1 VTDAALVGRLLAEYH
16 DRTVPAEH
24 VRLLSGS
31 PRESQ
36 VTYLVPA
43 AGGGSQVIR
52 AFRAD
57 EPAGWT
63 EPGVT
68 VLDWLTG
75 RAGLLAFLAAAG
87 YPAPRPV
94 PARSGELIGVTGPW
108 LTWATAFAPG
118 RAVRPTLPQL
128 RRAGK
133 LLARLHS
140 LDPAAGSSESLPR
153 SSRHPAVAV
162 PATLARLDAVTG
174 LVPPDWRD
182 LEATLRATAESVR
195 AGAASLAEAIVHG
208 DVWARNVVDDDADHL
223 TLVDWETG
231 GLGLAVLDL
240 GNALVECHL
249 DAALPDDQPEAWLI
263 TPNAERIGAFAGGY
277 ASLRPLAPDELALLP
292 DAARYP
298 AAIVGAV
305 HFEAALAHGA
315 AGPAMDARLAR
326 LRNRVTVAAA
336 IAGLAA
342 PHLIAS

>member
-1 VTDAALVGRLLAEYH
+1 MTDAALVGRLLAEYH

-31 PRESQ
+31 ARESQ

-43 AGGGSQVIR
+43 ASGGAQVIR

-57 EPAGWT
+57 EPAGGP

-75 RAGLLAFLAAAG
+75 RARLLAFLSAAG

-94 PARSGELIGVTGPW
+94 PARSGELIGVT
-108 LTWATAFAPG
+108 
-118 RAVRPTLPQL
+118 PTLPQL
-128 RRAGK
+128 RRCGE

-140 LDPAAGSSESLPR
+140 LVPAASGELLPR

-174 LVPPDWRD
+174 LVPPDWQE
-182 LEATLRATAESVR
+182 LGASFRATAKGVR
-195 AGAASLAEAIVHG
+195 AGAASLGEAIVHG
-208 DVWARNVVDDDADHL
+208 DVWARNVVEDDADHL

-231 GLGLAVLDL
+231 GLGLPVLDL

-249 DAALPDDQPEAWLI
+249 DAALPDDQPDAWLI
-263 TPNAERIGAFAGGY
+263 TPDPGRIGALASGY
-277 ASLRPLAPDELALLP
+277 ASVRPLAPDELALLP
-292 DAARYP
+292 VATRYV

-326 LRNRVTVAAA
+326 LRNRVAVAAA
-336 IAGLAA
+336 VADLAA
-342 PHLIAS
+342 PHLGVS

>member
-31 PRESQ
+31 ARESQ

-43 AGGGSQVIR
+43 ASGGAQVIR

-57 EPAGWT
+57 EPAGGP

-75 RAGLLAFLAAAG
+75 RARLLAFLSAAG

-108 LTWATAFAPG
+108 LTWATANAAG
-118 RAVRPTLPQL
+118 SAVTPTLPQL
-128 RRAGK
+128 RRCGE

-140 LDPAAGSSESLPR
+140 LVPAASGELLPR

-174 LVPPDWRD
+174 LVPPDWQE
-182 LEATLRATAESVR
+182 LGASFRATAKGVR
-195 AGAASLAEAIVHG
+195 AGAASLGEAIVHG
-208 DVWARNVVDDDADHL
+208 DVWARNVVEDDADHL

-231 GLGLAVLDL
+231 GLGLPVLDL

-249 DAALPDDQPEAWLI
+249 DAALPDDQPDAWLI
-263 TPNAERIGAFAGGY
+263 TPDPGRIGALASGY
-277 ASLRPLAPDELALLP
+277 ASVRPLAPDELALLP
-292 DAARYP
+292 VATRYV

-326 LRNRVTVAAA
+326 LRNRVAVAAA
-336 IAGLAA
+336 VADLAA
-342 PHLIAS
+342 PHLGVS